1 MGGTLTS
8 QHLAKYAA
16 AAAYLSR
23 RDGGCGA
30 LTGGPSSELGID
42 RQGSRVSSI
51 TMADGTSIELGA
63 SIIFSGNER
72 QRAHIAGD
80 DADPNLER
88 AEQLSPGK
96 KRAIPALTSR
106 RTRRVEN
113 NAVAPRLRIWKSRKS

>member
-80 DADPNLER
+80 RCRSQSGACR
-88 AEQLSPGK
+88 TAESRQEASNPRVDFSKNASCGK
-96 KRAIPALTSR
+96 
-106 RTRRVEN
+106 
-113 NAVAPRLRIWKSRKS
+113 